1 VKAVLLLRTDAI
13 IDCLSVHYSRK
24 HIIKKFW
31 EFLMNGISYLP
42 FDLLITRYDNH
53 YRARLL
59 TSPVGQAL
67 NDFVLPESEEEF
79 FEDLLDDKALLTEF
93 GRQLFEAIFDGE
105 LLSSYRRSL
114 DQAKVQGYR
123 GIRLLLR
130 LAEVPELNSIPWEYL
145 YDKSRQR
152 FICLSSETSLARYL
166 DLPET
171 EKPLLVK
178 PPLKILTLLSNPNGY
193 PPLDVEGEWETLND
207 ALGELV
213 KEGLITL
220 TRLDKATLPA
230 LHQQLI
236 EETYHIFHF
245 IGHGL
250 FDEESESGMLILE
263 TEDGWEH
270 PVSGLVIGN
279 LLHDKSLRLVF
290 LNACEAAR
298 TSAKNAFTG
307 VAATLL
313 QQGIP
318 SVVAM
323 QSALTDEAAIT
334 FASHFYRAIAAS
346 YSVDAAITEGRRAI
360 YYQNNQTEW
369 GTPVLYM
376 RAPHGRI
383 FDVGQAS
390 LPPDTLVNFQPQQDN
405 CEERYLD
412 AAMPKQVM
420 VGQSTELVILIRLPD
435 SKGLG
440 GLLKQEPDFDAQP
453 EDVKSSG
460 FDLRFPLD
468 ESGLPLGLWIDVET
482 DDFDLPIRRKKIQIQ
497 YGEDS
502 SLCIFRLTPL
512 KTGTLSLIV
521 QVSISDEMQ
530 IGSGLLKVTGLT
542 KLRQQ
547 VHSFIKLISVS
558 LGTFGLPIAKAVDIA
573 RDYDYYW
580 SEEGNDVGAIAEAAS
595 ALESIPLLSPP
606 PPASMM
612 AGASQKYQRQIEE
625 IAEKLTQRRLAFFL
639 GADLPQSI
647 TGVESRGAVAAK
659 LSNRYNIEPGKSL
672 ATVAQL
678 VMNHGNRHDFT
689 QFLLDRLQLCAP
701 HPFYDLIA
709 QLIKKGQPE
718 WIITTA
724 YHRLLA
730 KSLQNN
736 QCPSNTVVNDS
747 NLSFIN
753 PNQPT
758 ILKLYGDIQQPTS
771 LVVTEQDQNKL
782 LRGRFPDKRDMV
794 DEIRRLFRRN
804 SILFIGYELSDPSVS
819 AFFDE
824 VAGDRFQSSSY
835 AVCSGLSPLA
845 VNSFESNRGLKILP
859 GDPMAV
865 VQHLLALVDLPSPSP
880 HPLTA
885 SASPNF
891 GRGSALTP

>member
-1 VKAVLLLRTDAI
+1 
-13 IDCLSVHYSRK
+13 
-24 HIIKKFW
+24 
-31 EFLMNGISYLP
+31 MNGISYLP
-42 FDLLITRYDNH
+42 FDLLITRYHNH

-79 FEDLLDDKALLTEF
+79 FEDLLDDKALQTEF
-93 GRQLFEAIFDGE
+93 GGQLFEAIFDGE

-152 FICLSSETSLARYL
+152 FICLSGETSLARYL
-166 DLPET
+166 DLPES

-178 PPLKILTLLSNPNGY
+178 PPLKILAVLSNPDGY
-193 PPLDVEGEWETLND
+193 PPLDVEREWETLNH

-390 LPPDTLVNFQPQQDN
+390 LPPDTLLNFQPQQDQYTNN

-412 AAMPKQVM
+412 AAMPKQVT

-435 SKGLG
+435 SRGLRK
-440 GLLKQEPDFDAQP
+440 LLKQEPDFDAQA
-453 EDVKSSG
+453 EDVKSSQ

-468 ESGLPLGLWIDVET
+468 ESGVPMPLGLWIEVET

-502 SLCIFRLTPL
+502 SLCIFRLTPR
-512 KTGTLSLIV
+512 KKGTLSLIV

-547 VHSFIKLISVS
+547 VRSFIKLISLS
-558 LGTFGLPIAKAVDIA
+558 LGTFGLPIAKTVD
-573 RDYDYYW
+573 DVQDYYW
-580 SEEGNDVGAIAEAAS
+580 SEEGDDGGAIGEPAS
-595 ALESIPLLSPP
+595 ALESMTLLPPPSPP
-606 PPASMM
+606 IIMEQ
-612 AGASQKYQRQIEE
+612 GASQKYQRQIED

-647 TGVESRGAVAAK
+647 TGVDSRGAVAAK

-678 VMNHGNRHDFT
+678 VMTHGNRHDFT
-689 QFLLDRLQLCAP
+689 QFLLDRLQLCDPSP

-724 YHRLLA
+724 YHRLLE
-730 KSLQNN
+730 KSLRDNR
-736 QCPSNTVVNDS
+736 CPSNTVVNDS

-771 LVVTEQDQNKL
+771 LVVTEQDQNQL
-782 LRGRFPDKRDMV
+782 SRGRFPDKRDMV
-794 DEIRRLFRRN
+794 DEIRPLFRRN
-804 SILFIGYELSDPSVS
+804 SMLFIGYELSDPSVS

-824 VAGDRFQSSSY
+824 VAGDRFQPSSY
-835 AVCSGLSPLA
+835 AVCSGLSQLA
-845 VNSFESNRGLKILP
+845 VNSFESNRGLKILH

-865 VQHLLALVDLPSPSP
+865 VQHLLALVELP
-880 HPLTA
+880 
-885 SASPNF
+885 
-891 GRGSALTP
+891 